1 MSIYSQVSSI
11 KRNVLLCALCIE
23 GNNNPKMFFCTCIV
37 SFLALVMVQESYAD
51 PIDLLRSTLPKQI
64 REWRAEPDD
73 RLFDPETIFEYIN
86 GGGELYRAY
95 NMRRCLSRR
104 YSNPDGPAIV
114 LDIFDMGSSQDAF
127 GVFTHDQEGEALQ
140 VGQGGLYRSGWLRF
154 WKGRFFCSIY
164 SEAETPAAEKAVRE
178 LARVVALL
186 LRDEGPKP
194 GILSRLPAEGL
205 RPRSIRYL
213 HHQTVL
219 NYHFYLADRNILNLG
234 PRTDAVLA
242 TYQRGEE
249 IAHLLLVLYPDA
261 AEAEKAFQ
269 GFERNYLPD
278 AGSTGLALLEN
289 RKWSGARRDGRLL
302 VIVLD
307 SDSKQLAERL
317 LAGFRKDQ
325 RS

>member
-1 MSIYSQVSSI
+1 
-11 KRNVLLCALCIE
+11 
-23 GNNNPKMFFCTCIV
+23 MFFCTCIV
-37 SFLALVMVQESYAD
+37 SFLALFMVQESYAD
-51 PIDLLRSTLPKQI
+51 PVELLRSTLPKQI

-73 RLFDPETIFEYIN
+73 RVFDPETIFEYIN

-104 YSNPDGPAIV
+104 YSNPEGPAIV

-154 WKGRFFCSIY
+154 WKGRFFFSIY
-164 SEAETPAAEKAVRE
+164 SEAEAPAAEKAVRE
-178 LARVVALL
+178 LAGVVALL
-186 LRDEGPKP
+186 VRDEGPRP
-194 GILSRLPAEGL
+194 GILSRLPVEGL
-205 RPRSIRYL
+205 RSRSVRYL

-242 TYQRGEE
+242 TYQHGDE
-249 IAHLLLVLYPDA
+249 IAHLLLVLYPGA
-261 AEAEKAFQ
+261 VEAEKAFQ
-269 GFERNYLPD
+269 GFKRHYLPD

-289 RKWSGARRDGRLL
+289 RKWSGARREGKLL

-307 SDSKQLAERL
+307 SDNRQLAERL

-325 RS
+325 KL